1 MNDTFFTVR
10 AIGAELA
17 RRIYLPVVIAF
28 AIIALILIA
37 LLSWAASTDLLW
49 LLVAVPVFILLF
61 IVAVILMAVGFIFKR
76 LAPRINKSQ
85 RKQVSV
91 FVDKLQS
98 LSEIAQTP
106 KFILLF
112 KIARDVVSPKQSQF
126 LSSSVQNSLALK
138 KDFNELKVNI
148 ITK

>member
-17 RRIYLPVVIAF
+17 RRIYLPIVIVF

-37 LLSWAASTDLLW
+37 LLSWVVSMDLLW
-49 LLVAVPVFILLF
+49 LLVAVPVFGLLIIAALIL
-61 IVAVILMAVGFIFKR
+61 AAVGFIFKR
-76 LAPRINKSQ
+76 VAPRINKSQ
-85 RKQVSV
+85 RKQVGV

-98 LSEIAQTP
+98 ISEIAQTP

-112 KIARDVVSPKQSQF
+112 KIARDVVSPKHSNF

>member
-28 AIIALILIA
+28 AIAALILIA
-37 LLSWAASTDLLW
+37 LLSWAVSIDLLW
-49 LLVAVPVFILLF
+49 LIVAVPLFGLL
-61 IVAVILMAVGFIFKR
+61 IVAAVILAVVGFIFKR

-91 FVDKLQS
+91 FVDRLQS

-106 KFILLF
+106 KFILLL
-112 KIARDVVSPKQSQF
+112 KIARDVVSPKQSHF

>member
-1 MNDTFFTVR
+1 MNDTFFTVK

-17 RRIYLPVVIAF
+17 RRIYLPIVITF
-28 AIIALILIA
+28 AIVALILIA
-37 LLSWAASTDLLW
+37 LLSWAVSMDLLW
-49 LLVAVPVFILLF
+49 LLVAVPVFGLL
-61 IVAVILMAVGFIFKR
+61 IVAALILAVVGYVFKR
-76 LAPRINKSQ
+76 LAPSINKSQ

-112 KIARDVVSPKQSQF
+112 KIARDVVSPKQSNF
-126 LSSSVQNSLALK
+126 ISSSVQNSLALK

>member
-1 MNDTFFTVR
+1 MNDTFFTVK

-17 RRIYLPVVIAF
+17 RRIYLPIVITF

-37 LLSWAASTDLLW
+37 LLSWAVSMDLLW
-49 LLVAVPVFILLF
+49 LLVAVPVFGLLIVVALIL
-61 IVAVILMAVGFIFKR
+61 AVVGFIFKR
-76 LAPRINKSQ
+76 LAPRINKRQ
-85 RKQVSV
+85 RKQVGV

-112 KIARDVVSPKQSQF
+112 KIARDVVSPKQSNF
-126 LSSSVQNSLALK
+126 ISSSVQNSLALK

>member
-1 MNDTFFTVR
+1 MNDTFFTIR

-28 AIIALILIA
+28 AIIALILITI
-37 LLSWAASTDLLW
+37 LSWAVSLDLLW
-49 LLVAVPVFILLF
+49 LLVAIPLFGLL
-61 IVAVILMAVGFIFKR
+61 IIAAVILAVVGFLFKR
-76 LAPRINKSQ
+76 LAPGINKSQ
-85 RKQVSV
+85 RKQVSL

-112 KIARDVVSPKQSQF
+112 KIARDVISPKQSNF